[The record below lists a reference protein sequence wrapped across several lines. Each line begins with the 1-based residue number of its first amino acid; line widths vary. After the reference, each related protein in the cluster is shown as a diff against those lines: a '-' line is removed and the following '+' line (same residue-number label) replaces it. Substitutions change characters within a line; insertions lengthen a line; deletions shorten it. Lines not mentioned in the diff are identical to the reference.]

1 MDMDCKNVVDRVLI
15 DIVDVSE
22 VGSVVFECK
31 TFFLS
36 QFNFKVKFVFFKQK
50 KNVPDTTQSNELDSF
65 MTLSPY
71 LFVIRFIR
79 RKEKDKIGDI
89 SLK

>member
-31 TFFLS
+31 TFFPS
-36 QFNFKVKFVFFKQK
+36 QFKFKVKFVFFKQK
-50 KNVPDTTQSNELDSF
+50 NVSHTTQSIE
-65 MTLSPY
+65 
-71 LFVIRFIR
+71 
-79 RKEKDKIGDI
+79 
-89 SLK
+89 

>member
-50 KNVPDTTQSNELDSF
+50 KCLAHYSIN
-65 MTLSPY
+65 
-71 LFVIRFIR
+71 
-79 RKEKDKIGDI
+79 
-89 SLK
+89 